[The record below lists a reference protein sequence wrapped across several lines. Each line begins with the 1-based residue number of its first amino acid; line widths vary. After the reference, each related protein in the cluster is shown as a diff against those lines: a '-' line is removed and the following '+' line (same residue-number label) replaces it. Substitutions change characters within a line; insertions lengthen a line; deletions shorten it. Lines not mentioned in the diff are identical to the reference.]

1 MAIGTLYSGKFRILV
16 YYGHARSII
25 SPVSLANGC
34 LAIAGGKELVK
45 SALGVTHQKDHWE
58 PPYSSCLFWRKLSP
72 KYHRPAMSRLLRG
85 TCLREGT
92 LNNAKEE
99 PLKPTYRQGTQCV
112 PIFEK
117 PCIKGTLLGTPN
129 REPQEY
135 SRYIIGIYLP
145 GSLYSIIFLLYSWGS
160 LFGVPSRVPL
170 CIT

>member
-45 SALGVTHQKDHWE
+45 STLGVTHQKDHWE
-58 PPYSSCLFWRKLSP
+58 PPYSSCFFWRKLSP

-99 PLKPTYRQGTQCV
+99 TPRNLRTAKGPNVFPSLNKITQNN
-112 PIFEK
+112 P
-117 PCIKGTLLGTPN
+117 
-129 REPQEY
+129 
-135 SRYIIGIYLP
+135 
-145 GSLYSIIFLLYSWGS
+145 
-160 LFGVPSRVPL
+160 
-170 CIT
+170 